1 MSTDRDVSGRRR
13 CLVIGGSGTVG
24 RALVAELAAQ
34 GARVALTYH
43 TGVDVA
49 EGLTRAHD
57 GVTARQLDLR
67 DPDAVAAAVDEV
79 GRELGGLDAVVHVAT
94 KTSTCEPPRFDSI
107 LDVDTRAFGEL
118 MTVNVTS
125 AFAAVRAALPHMAS
139 GGNVVLFGSVD
150 GIKPVPSPVPYAASK
165 AAIYGLVL
173 SLTKALGK
181 LQVRVNMVTP
191 GVLEAGA
198 SRTLPDELRAEYL
211 KHCGLRR
218 VGTIAEVTGMAAW
231 LALENTYVTGQNLI
245 VDGGL

>member
-1 MSTDRDVSGRRR
+1 MSTDRKR
-13 CLVIGGSGTVG
+13 CVVIGGSGTVG
-24 RALVAELAAQ
+24 RALVAELSGQ
-34 GARVALTYH
+34 GARVALTYRH
-43 TGVDVA
+43 GRDVA
-49 EGLTRAHD
+49 DALTLAHD
-57 GVTARQLDLR
+57 GVTARELDLLDLGR
-67 DPDAVAAAVDEV
+67 VAVTIDEL
-79 GRELGGLDAVVHVAT
+79 GRELGGIDALVHVAT
-94 KTSTCEPPRFDSI
+94 KTSTCDPPRFDSI
-107 LDVDTRAFGEL
+107 MDVDTEVLGEL

-125 AFAAVRAALPHMAS
+125 AFAAVRAALPHMSA

-165 AAIYGLVL
+165 AATYGLVL

-181 LQVRVNMVTP
+181 LAVRVNMITP

-198 SRTLPDELRAEYL
+198 SRTLPAELRAEYL

-218 VGTIAEVTGMAAW
+218 VGTVAEVTGMAAW